1 MRHRTT
7 LSMKLQA
14 DSNPKSHL
22 VRAYGRGFFVVNDE
36 RHTTSIIVS
45 PDRLQ
50 PCAGVHRL
58 EDIDARVLAEVAEFD
73 PEILLVGTG
82 REHQLPGTEVL
93 IRLAGIG
100 VGVEV
105 MRSDAAC
112 RTYNVLAA
120 EDRRVVAL
128 LMLILED

>member
-1 MRHRTT
+1 
-7 LSMKLQA
+7 MKRQA
-14 DSNPKSHL
+14 DSSPKPYL
-22 VRAYGRGFFVVNDE
+22 VRAYGREFFIVNDV
-36 RHTTSIIVS
+36 RHTTSIIIS

-58 EDIDARVLAEVAEFD
+58 EEIDARVLAKVAEFD
-73 PEILLVGTG
+73 PEILLIGTG
-82 REHQLPGTEVL
+82 NEHQLPSTEVL
-93 IRLAGIG
+93 LRLAGVG
-100 VGVEV
+100 TGVEV

-128 LMLILED
+128 LMLILGD